1 MSDDNHV
8 DWVNA
13 VAAAIRKADGSHTMG
28 AAALAEVAV
37 DALYPLVQ
45 AREMEFWAV
54 ELQKMA
60 RLAEQARES
69 EAGLREKLAYWIEE
83 RAAAHPAYSPEKRV
97 LVECAIWIKTGH
109 WES

>member
-1 MSDDNHV
+1 MSDDTHV

-13 VAAAIRKADGSHTMG
+13 VAGAIRKADGNHTMG

-60 RLAEQARES
+60 RLAERARE
-69 EAGLREKLAYWIEE
+69 LAESLGYAVEE
-83 RAAAHPAYSPEKRV
+83 RATYYPAHSPERRV
-97 LVECAIWIKTGH
+97 LVECAIWIKTGQ
-109 WES
+109 WPS